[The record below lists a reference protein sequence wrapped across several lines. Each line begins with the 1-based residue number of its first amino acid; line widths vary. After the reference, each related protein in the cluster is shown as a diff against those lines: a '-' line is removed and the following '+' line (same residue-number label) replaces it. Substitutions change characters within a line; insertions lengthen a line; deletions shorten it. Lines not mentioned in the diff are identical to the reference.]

1 MKRHLGDSMN
11 YLLSGSFAY
20 DTILLFH
27 GKLETHILPE
37 SISRLNVSF
46 LIEDTKDE
54 FGGTGGNIAYNASLL
69 GDRPMLV
76 GVLGENDSTAYL
88 KHLKEI
94 DANIDNLTIIENQKC
109 PHAWIL
115 TDSQNNQITS
125 FNVGAMKYKS
135 EIPDVTPEIWH
146 LAPENPLTT
155 ALLAKMAKEQGKE
168 YFFDPGQVL
177 PAFTSGIT
185 NSIFPLKQILEN
197 SKGIFVN
204 DYEWELLSNHLNVD
218 SPFEFLQENQFLV
231 KTLGS
236 KGVDLF
242 YGDKI
247 LHFDVVHTEKIVDP
261 TGCGDSFRAG
271 FLYAYTRGHSLESAV
286 QLGTIMGHYAIQY
299 SGGQNHKVLFEEI
312 SEKWKNLKNQFQKKK
327 PHI

>member
-1 MKRHLGDSMN
+1 MS

-46 LIEDTKDE
+46 LIDDTKDE

-69 GDRPMLV
+69 GDKPMLL
-76 GVLGENDSTAYL
+76 GVLGENDSVSYM
-88 KHLKEI
+88 KHLQSI
-94 DANIDNLTIIENQKC
+94 NANIDNLTILENQKC

-125 FNVGAMKYKS
+125 FSVGAMKYKS
-135 EIPDVTPEIWH
+135 QIPSVTPDIWH
-146 LAPENPLTT
+146 LAPENPLTS
-155 ALLAKMAKEQGKE
+155 ALLAKTATEQGKKF
-168 YFFDPGQVL
+168 FFDPGQVL
-177 PAFTSGIT
+177 PAFIGGIT
-185 NSIFPLKQILEN
+185 NSVFSLKQVLEN
-197 SKGIFVN
+197 TKGIFVN
-204 DYEWELLSNHLNVD
+204 DYEWELLANHLTVD
-218 SPFEFLQENQFLV
+218 SPFDFLKEDQFLV
-231 KTLGS
+231 RTLGG

-242 YGDKI
+242 YSGKTI
-247 LHFDVVHTEKIVDP
+247 HFDVVHTEVIVDP

-271 FLYAYTRGHSLESAV
+271 FLYAHTRGYSLEDSV
-286 QLGTIMGHYAIQY
+286 QLGAVMGHYAIQH
-299 SGGQNHKVLFEEI
+299 SGGQNHKVSLEEI
-312 SEKWKNLKNQFQKKK
+312 LNKWEVVKTENTNKAISQKKK